1 MNYSISNWKA
11 LSCSL
16 WTRAKILIIFS
27 IYFLSF
33 IAGLFNFYLTN
44 VKISTNILVPFDN
57 QFSVIAGVRTQKDKN
72 NIVYGFLPYWT
83 LDKIK
88 YLHLDKLTDIAYF
101 GLSIN
106 KDGTFSKTTD
116 EGYIDPGYNNWKNS
130 EDLDKLIKRAKEQGV
145 RVSLTIISHTDEV
158 SDYFLSCRICWQT
171 FSNSLI
177 KEMDSKG
184 IQDVNLNFEYSDYTN
199 SINADRYTM
208 LVDFVNK
215 ELDKKYG
222 NSFVVVSTFADSI
235 IKSRVTNI
243 QDLGKIADGLFI
255 MAYDFHRPDSDNAG
269 PVAPIGGAGTK
280 TEYDIKTMLKDYL
293 QRVVPNK
300 LILGVPYYG
309 YNWVVEPGDD
319 YAKRIPGNDYIGY
332 SQSQDY
338 ENIMETVLNAKPKIL
353 WDIVGQVPYFTYI
366 SSKTGSRRQVYYE
379 NDQSLKIKYTLAKE
393 HNLAG
398 IGIWAL
404 GYDGGYQEL
413 WNLIQSEFYP

>member
-1 MNYSISNWKA
+1 MEKIRNYF
-11 LSCSL
+11 SL
-16 WTRAKILIIFS
+16 LERKLWICLIIYILVLIS
-27 IYFLSF
+27 LV
-33 IAGLFNFYLTN
+33 FNFYLKS
-44 VKISTNILVPFDN
+44 VKISTNILGPLDN
-57 QFSVIAGVRTQKDKN
+57 QFSVVAGVRTQKDRN
-72 NIVYGFLPYWT
+72 TIVYGFLPYWT

-88 YLHLDKLTDIAYF
+88 YLHLDKLTDISYF
-101 GLSIN
+101 GLTIN
-106 KDGTFSKTTD
+106 KDGTFSRTTD
-116 EGYIDPGYNNWKNS
+116 EGYTDPGYNNWKNS

-145 RVSLTIISHTDEV
+145 RISLTVISHTNEI
-158 SDYFLSCRICWQT
+158 SDYFLSCRTCWQT

-222 NSFVVVSTFADSI
+222 NSFVVVSTFADSV

-293 QRVVPNK
+293 QRVTPNK

-309 YNWVVEPGDD
+309 YNWVVRPGGD

-338 ENIMETVLNAKPKIL
+338 ENIMETILTAKPKIL
-353 WDIVGQVPYFTYI
+353 WDTIGQVPYFTYI

-379 NDQSLKIKYTLAKE
+379 NDQSLRIKYVLAKE